1 MINFGNAIRRVSD
14 EIIIFLVVLIVL
26 LPINSLNMP
35 FVRRDSGVFLYSG
48 WRILNGEA
56 PYRDIWDNKPPVIF
70 YINAAGL
77 AISGG
82 SRWGV
87 WLIEFVSLT
96 CAALIGFK
104 LLKQIFGRL
113 PALLSSY
120 LWALT
125 LIGIL
130 SGGNYA
136 TEYTLPMQFACL
148 WLAYE
153 SERREAYS
161 WRGYLIGLLCGLA
174 FFTKQNTIGIGIAIV
189 LYILISRL
197 KPASWKKALFDLS
210 FILFGGMTTLAAI
223 VSLLAFLGVTQQFW
237 EASFFYNFI
246 YSSSSFL
253 SHVKSITTGMF
264 YLSTLTLLALIG
276 WGMSLLGLKFK
287 KLHLRQTLD
296 PVAVSLLSIGL
307 IDLPIEVI
315 MASISGFSFRHYYM
329 ALLPIYAV
337 FAGFSFWMLLA
348 KRSSLHLPTKIMRL
362 SKSQIHS
369 GAGSHACDSGAWE
382 PPRRKNRVLL
392 RLLNIL
398 IAAIFFVPLL
408 GASIALVK
416 DTNYLTNQGID
427 YGAVTAYIELHTS
440 KDDFVLVWGAETGIN
455 YATQRRSPSRFVYQY
470 PLYEAG
476 YTNQK
481 IVEEF
486 LGDIVRNK
494 PRLIIDTKNP
504 ETPIYD
510 FGIFSPQID
519 SDLQLLQSSYKVE
532 EEFGPWTVYE
542 YVGN

>member
-1 MINFGNAIRRVSD
+1 MKISGAAVRRAFD
-14 EIIIFLVVLIVL
+14 KIIIFIIVLIVL
-26 LPINSLNMP
+26 LPISPLNMP

-48 WRILNGEA
+48 WRILNGEV

-70 YINAAGL
+70 YLNAAGL

-87 WLIEFVSLT
+87 WLIEFVFLS

-125 LIGIL
+125 LIGII

-153 SERREAYS
+153 SEKKEAYS
-161 WRGYLIGLLCGLA
+161 WRGYLIGVLCGLA
-174 FFTKQNTIGIGIAIV
+174 FFTKQNTIGIGIAII
-189 LYILISRL
+189 LHILITRL
-197 KPASWKKALFDLS
+197 KPASWKKALVDVS
-210 FILFGGMTTLAAI
+210 FILLGGLTTLVAI
-223 VSLLAFLGVTQQFW
+223 VSMLAVQDVIRQFW
-237 EASFFYNFI
+237 EAVFVYNFI
-246 YSSSSFL
+246 YSSTSIL
-253 SHVKSITTGMF
+253 SHVKSIVTGMF

-276 WGMSLLGLKFK
+276 WGASILGLKSK
-287 KLHLRQTLD
+287 KLHLRQALD
-296 PVAVSLLSIGL
+296 PGAASFLSISL

-329 ALLPIYAV
+329 SLLPVYAV
-337 FAGFSFWMLLA
+337 FAGFGFWLLCA
-348 KRSSLHLPTKIMRL
+348 RL
-362 SKSQIHS
+362 SL
-369 GAGSHACDSGAWE
+369 
-382 PPRRKNRVLL
+382 PPISRKMKRMLT
-392 RLLNIL
+392 IC
-398 IAAIFFVPLL
+398 IAVIFFIPVV

-416 DTNYLTNQGID
+416 DTHYISDRGI
-427 YGAVTAYIELHTS
+427 AYNDVISYIKLHTS
-440 KDDFVLVWGAETGIN
+440 EDDSVLVWGAETGIN
-455 YATQRRSPSRFVYQY
+455 YSTQRRSPSRFVYQY
-470 PLYEAG
+470 PLYQAG
-476 YTNQK
+476 YADQK

-504 ETPIYD
+504 DTPIFD
-510 FGIFSPQID
+510 FGIASPKIEA
-519 SDLQLLQSSYKVE
+519 DLQFLQSNYQIE
-532 EEFGPWTVYE
+532 EELGAWTVYE
-542 YVGN
+542 YAGN